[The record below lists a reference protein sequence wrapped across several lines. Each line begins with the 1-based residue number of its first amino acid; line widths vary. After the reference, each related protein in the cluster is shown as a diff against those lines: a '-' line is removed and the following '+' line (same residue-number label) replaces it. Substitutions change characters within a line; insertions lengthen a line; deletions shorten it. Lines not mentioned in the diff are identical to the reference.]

1 MVERDDLA
9 LTLLQPWK
17 CDLNDRL
24 ATFEPSFGRSQTVS
38 PLDQLL
44 PKC

>member
-1 MVERDDLA
+1 MVEQDDLA
-9 LTLLQPWK
+9 LTLLQPG